1 MTVMVSEKRLRN
13 EERGNET
20 RVCAVAYYMVLG
32 CIGPM
37 RTAHCTM
44 VAHGECFKDQSIDGN
59 AICNSEG
66 GSDGDR
72 TDRSSDLLTPTKCY
86 NTHTHTHTHTHIHA
100 RARRGRKG
108 GGDNI
113 TGEVGR
119 HEGRG
124 Y

>member
-44 VAHGECFKDQSIDGN
+44 VAHGECFIDQSIDGN

-72 TDRSSDLLTPTKCY
+72 TDRSSDLLTPTK
-86 NTHTHTHTHTHIHA
+86 
-100 RARRGRKG
+100 
-108 GGDNI
+108 
-113 TGEVGR
+113 
-119 HEGRG
+119 
-124 Y
+124 